1 VSSETVAPSKIP
13 ILKNYIREVDQKA
26 YLGRFYDQAQEAQDA
41 YTIWRRYLK
50 AGMVDEATS
59 YKQGEAAMISMG
71 GLVSSYRKQIKMLR
85 DMESMTVNS
94 DLSPTE
100 KNIRLAKTNAS
111 IVQITSA
118 FNDRL
123 KAFH

>member
-1 VSSETVAPSKIP
+1 
-13 ILKNYIREVDQKA
+13 
-26 YLGRFYDQAQEAQDA
+26 
-41 YTIWRRYLK
+41 
-50 AGMVDEATS
+50 
-59 YKQGEAAMISMG
+59 
-71 GLVSSYRKQIKMLR
+71 
-85 DMESMTVNS
+85 MESMTVNS